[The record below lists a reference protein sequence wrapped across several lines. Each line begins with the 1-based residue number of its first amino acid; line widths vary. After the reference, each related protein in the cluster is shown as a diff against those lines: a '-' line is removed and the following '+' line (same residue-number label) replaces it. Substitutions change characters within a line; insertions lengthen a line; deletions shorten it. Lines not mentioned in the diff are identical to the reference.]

1 MPDAIGV
8 RSKLAALILILLSAC
23 SSQPSRAASPALPSP
38 APPPA
43 AGASPTT
50 TPKPYVFVIVME
62 NHTYGQALAGPFTSS
77 LGTLYA
83 VATNYHAV
91 THPSLPNY
99 LALSSGSTW
108 KITDDDYHV
117 LPPTGIGLQLTEKG
131 IPWRAYMEGMT
142 RGCLDSPYPYAVK
155 HNPFAYYGGACPAN
169 VVPLTRF
176 DTDLASGDLPQFVWI
191 TPDLCHDTHD
201 CSVAEGDR
209 WLAGIVTKITATS
222 AWQQGGLLLI
232 TWDEDDGRDNNR
244 VLTLV
249 VAPRV
254 SRHVLDEPYD
264 HYSLLAT
271 VEDRFGL
278 PRLGE
283 AAGARSI
290 TL

>member
-1 MPDAIGV
+1 
-8 RSKLAALILILLSAC
+8 
-23 SSQPSRAASPALPSP
+23 
-38 APPPA
+38 
-43 AGASPTT
+43 
-50 TPKPYVFVIVME
+50 ME
-62 NHTYGQALAGPFTSS
+62 NHSYGQAVSGPFTSTLAS
-77 LGTLYA
+77 LYA
-83 VATNYHAV
+83 VATNYRAV
-91 THPSLPNY
+91 SRPSLPNY
-99 LALSSGSTW
+99 LALTSGSTW

-117 LPPTGIGLQLTEKG
+117 LPAGGIGAQLTERG

-142 RGCLDSPYPYAVK
+142 RGCMDSPYPYAVK

-169 VVPLTRF
+169 VVSLTRF
-176 DTDLASGDLPQFVWI
+176 DADLAEGPPQFVWI

-201 CSVAEGDR
+201 CSVAVGDR
-209 WLAGIVTKITATS
+209 WLAEIVTKITS
-222 AWQQGGLLLI
+222 SPAWQSGGLLLI

-290 TL
+290 SL